1 MASRK
6 KSDPYDVGAMILGG
20 ARQANGMMPR
30 TTPSRASRVIAPLG
44 SWVDDS
50 LDEYAAEFG
59 DNDDY
64 EDSCSTCGANDMD
77 CECSD
82 GYMRRG
88 LRSL

>member
-20 ARQANGMMPR
+20 VRQAQGMMPR
-30 TTPSRASRVIAPLG
+30 TTPSRASRVIDAPQEE
-44 SWVDDS
+44 
-50 LDEYAAEFG
+50 EY
-59 DNDDY
+59 D
-64 EDSCSTCGANDMD
+64 DSCSTCGVSDMD